1 MIRKIVISL
10 HKRRYLTKSRHLIRR
25 STFFIVAI
33 LAVAVL
39 ILNNLFTSKK
49 PEKSIVSCDLKDINK
64 RGRLIALADFNTTDY
79 FIYKGEPM
87 GFNYE
92 LLNSFAKHI
101 GTQLQIIPV
110 NNVDKAEKLLE
121 SGKADLIA
129 MGLPVNAAGLNNI
142 RFSEPFNETRQVL
155 VQRKVSFRKSV
166 TSDEGDKNSLRLL
179 LGLTGKTIYIQ
190 NGFPDAESLVKVAS
204 GIGDSVHVVEVP
216 YEPEKLVKYVADG
229 IIDYTVCDEN
239 LALLQSTYYSNLDV
253 NTAISAPRKI
263 AWALRKNDSDSLMIE
278 LNKWITDYRK
288 TKSYAL
294 LYGKY
299 FRSPRSGIVVKQ
311 NSYALNNVNTASLK
325 QAGIARI
332 SRFDD
337 IIREFSMRIKW
348 DWRLLAS
355 LICQESGF
363 RPDVISAAGAYGLMQ
378 IMPGTGRKMGIDIT
392 SSPENNIKAGI
403 KYLNY
408 LHSIF
413 DPKIPDEKER
423 INFILAA
430 YNAGPGHV
438 IDAMKLA
445 EKNGMDPHKW
455 EGNVA
460 VWLQKKSQPEYYN
473 DTVVKNGYFKGL
485 ESVSFVTEILHRYE
499 HYKNIAPDPR
509 AE

>member
-1 MIRKIVISL
+1 MIRKFVISL
-10 HKRRYLTKSRHLIRR
+10 HKRRYSTKNKYLIRKSTLIIAFLTIAVILSNFLFR
-25 STFFIVAI
+25 SQ
-33 LAVAVL
+33 
-39 ILNNLFTSKK
+39 K
-49 PEKSIVSCDLKDINK
+49 PEKSIVSYDLDSIHK
-64 RGRLIALADFNTTDY
+64 RGKLIALTDFNSTDY

-92 LLNSFAKHI
+92 LLKSFSNHI
-101 GTQLQIIPV
+101 GTQLQIITV
-110 NNVDKAEKLLE
+110 NSIEKAETLLQL
-121 SGKADLIA
+121 GKADIIA
-129 MGLPVNAAGLNNI
+129 MGLPVDAPDLKNI
-142 RFSEPFNETRQVL
+142 RFCEPFNETRQVL
-155 VQRKVSFRKSV
+155 VQRKLTFRKST

-179 LGLTGKTIYIQ
+179 LGLTDKTIYIQ
-190 NGFPDAESLVKVAS
+190 NGFPEAETLAKVAS
-204 GIGDSVHVVEVP
+204 GIGDSIHVVEVP
-216 YEPEKLVKYVADG
+216 YEPEKLIKYVADG

-253 NTAISAPRKI
+253 NTPVSAPRKI
-263 AWALRKNDSDSLMIE
+263 AWAVRKNDSDTLMLE
-278 LNKWITDYRK
+278 LNKWISDYKKSR
-288 TKSYAL
+288 SYAH

-299 FRSPRSGIVVKQ
+299 FKNPRSGIVVKQ
-311 NSYALNNVNTASLK
+311 NSYAMNSVNTSGYK
-325 QAGIARI
+325 HAGVGRI

-337 IIREFSMRIKW
+337 VIREFSMRIKW

-413 DPKIPDEKER
+413 DSKIPDEKER
-423 INFILAA
+423 INFILAS

-445 EKNGMDPHKW
+445 EKNGMDPHVW

-460 VWLQKKSQPEYYN
+460 VWLQKKSQPQYYN

-485 ESVSFVTEILHRYE
+485 ESVAFVTEILHRYE
-499 HYKNIAPDPR
+499 HYKNIAPDKKP
-509 AE
+509 E